1 MFLPFTDGVVI
12 IINSLKIAQGVE
24 KIHDICTQTSLPFY
38 RFSNVTGFWLYGHIK
53 IPLLQH
59 FMQKTNTWIQSFLK
73 ESSEN
78 RYFLPKCHEDLCAY
92 IHGLN

>member
-1 MFLPFTDGVVI
+1 MFLPLTDGVVI

-53 IPLLQH
+53 IPPFATLYAKNKHLD
-59 FMQKTNTWIQSFLK
+59 
-73 ESSEN
+73 SE
-78 RYFLPKCHEDLCAY
+78 FPKGV
-92 IHGLN
+92 I